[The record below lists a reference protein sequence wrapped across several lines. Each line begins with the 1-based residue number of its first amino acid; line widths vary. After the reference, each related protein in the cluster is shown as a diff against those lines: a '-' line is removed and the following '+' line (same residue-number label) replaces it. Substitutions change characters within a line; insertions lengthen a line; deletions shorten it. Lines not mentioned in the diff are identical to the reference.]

1 MEAVAARGEPG
12 RGSVPRRRR
21 RLDAVDGR
29 WVAGLLALA
38 LILRLAWV
46 LAVDREG
53 LPFNDTLFYH
63 EAASALAGGD
73 GYSWLGEPTSRW
85 PPVFPALLAVV
96 YRVFGADPQ
105 AGELLN
111 ATVGAAAVPLV
122 YLCGLRLLGRREA
135 VVAAAG
141 MAVLPGQ
148 VFMADVLL
156 AETLYTTLL
165 VGVLALCLWLP
176 RERWW
181 AAVAVGLA
189 IGVAAE
195 TRGEGLVL
203 LVLPLAAWW
212 RPPLRQVALV
222 LAGVAIVVGAWTA
235 RNAIEMDAFV
245 PVSTNGSQTLWAGHN
260 PDAHGGPTY
269 PESGADPGEPG
280 YSPRRHELEDSRRLR
295 REAIEWMLD
304 NPWREL
310 SLVPRKLAWL
320 IRGDSEILWEWSQ
333 PAGRGAPPAVSDD
346 VATMVGAVAD
356 LLFYAL
362 LGLTLL
368 AGVAARRSRPLP
380 PERRALWLLLGAAL
394 VLYGFVLYGNFRYRL
409 PLEPVML
416 LLAAPLLTST
426 ILPRTWTSAP
436 SPSA

>member
-1 MEAVAARGEPG
+1 MEALAARGETG
-12 RGSVPRRRR
+12 RGSAPRRRR

-29 WVAGLLALA
+29 WIAGLFALA
-38 LILRLAWV
+38 LTLRLAWV
-46 LAVDREG
+46 LGVDREG

-63 EAASALAGGD
+63 EAATGLAAGD
-73 GYSWLGEPTSRW
+73 GYSWLDEPTARW
-85 PPVFPALLAVV
+85 PPVFPALLAAV

-111 ATVGAAAVPLV
+111 AAVGAAAVPLV
-122 YLCGLRLLGRREA
+122 YVCGLRLLGRREA
-135 VVAAAG
+135 IVAAAG

-156 AETLYTTLL
+156 AGVLYTTLL

-195 TRGEGLVL
+195 TRGEGLML

-235 RNAIEMDAFV
+235 RNAIVMDAFV

-260 PDAHGGPTY
+260 PTAHGGPTY
-269 PESGADPGEPG
+269 PESAFDAQAPGF
-280 YSPRRHELEDSRRLR
+280 SPREQELEDSRRLR
-295 REAIEWMLD
+295 REAIEWMVD
-304 NPWREL
+304 NPAAEL

-320 IRGDSEILWEWSQ
+320 IRGDSQVLWEWVQ
-333 PAGRGAPPAVSDD
+333 PAGREERPAIGDGAAN
-346 VATMVGAVAD
+346 MLGAIAD
-356 LLFYAL
+356 LFFYGL
-362 LGLTLL
+362 LALTLL
-368 AGVAARRSRPLP
+368 AGVVAWRERPLP
-380 PERRALWLLLGAAL
+380 PEQRALWLLLGAAL

-409 PLEPVML
+409 PFEPAML
-416 LLAAPLLTST
+416 LLAAPVLTRS